1 MSTRFSNHTPQNG
14 VLLRNKT
21 DISPFRR
28 YARFA
33 LHPVWQLPCFSLLCY
48 CFMNSYQMV
57 TFVLHSDGSA
67 IALFTLLSVLF
78 PRADTDNFYLLFDLI
93 RNVIDQLFGIFPSET
108 RIGNGFSVNSFTNL
122 LISGFNVTFNHN
134 TFDELLYV

>member
-1 MSTRFSNHTPQNG
+1 MSGGKGNTHTLQNG

-78 PRADTDNFYLLFDLI
+78 LRADTDNFYLLFDLI
-93 RNVIDQLFGIFPSET
+93 RNVIDQLLRIIPSKT
-108 RIGNGFSVNSFTNL
+108 RIRDGFSVNMLADL
-122 LISGFNVTFNHN
+122 LTAR
-134 TFDELLYV
+134 L